1 MKKKKRNCLLKRE
14 TLIHWDQYD
23 TSMEFYLYL
32 AVSKEIIEN
41 LKNFKGMSEE
51 YILIPGETEDGAFE
65 FFWTEREYEGFLE
78 NLTSIY
84 RPQVKFIKS
93 QDTSQYEQMYI
104 RRSHFYSQGKG
115 RTILS
120 LIANLGIEARK
131 VVSPKET

>member
-1 MKKKKRNCLLKRE
+1 MKKKERDCLLKRE

-84 RPQVKFIKS
+84 RPQVKFIKAKIQANMNKCIS
-93 QDTSQYEQMYI
+93 AEATSI
-104 RRSHFYSQGKG
+104 LKGKAG
-115 RTILS
+115 LYFLLS
-120 LIANLGIEARK
+120 PI
-131 VVSPKET
+131 